1 MRYTDLMVTVDTHCK
16 PEDDA
21 DRSRLV
27 DVLKRVLR
35 QYNTKDALKATILCE
50 DPSKLRRIVMTSASI
65 EEGDKYGRVHAHF
78 NLSIEHETNVYLR
91 HPDGRT
97 LNRVLIDWFNAAL
110 QPDTG
115 KDCYVRASLAESS
128 RAKNYATKASVA
140 SAVASSAS
148 SATGSAASTTS
159 VASFG
164 VRPRK

>member
-1 MRYTDLMVTVDTHCK
+1 MVTVDTHCK

-21 DRSRLV
+21 DRARLV

-35 QYNTKDALKATILCE
+35 QFNTKEALKATILCE
-50 DPSKLRRIVMTSASI
+50 DPSKLKRIVMTSASI

-140 SAVASSAS
+140 STVASSAS
-148 SATGSAASTTS
+148 SATGTASGTAAGATT
-159 VASFG
+159 VPSFG